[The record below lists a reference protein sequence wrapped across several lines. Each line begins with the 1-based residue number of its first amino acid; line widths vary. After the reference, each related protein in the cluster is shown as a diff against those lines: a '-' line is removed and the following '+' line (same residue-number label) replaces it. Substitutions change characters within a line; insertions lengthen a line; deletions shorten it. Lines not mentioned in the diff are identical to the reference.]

1 VENEVGGKKV
11 EQNAGRI
18 LPYNVWCILTV
29 KGRLDVTLLFSSLLQ
44 PSLLPKSTPMS
55 SVGYWEVI
63 SVPGIRSEPEILPA
77 NSPSRRRQPNSPRVN

>member
-1 VENEVGGKKV
+1 MLAGSKRTGNSPDRVENEVGGKKV

-29 KGRLDVTLLFSSLLQ
+29 KGRLDVTLLFSSLLR
-44 PSLLPKSTPMS
+44 PSLLSKSTPMS

-63 SVPGIRSEPEILPA
+63 VS
-77 NSPSRRRQPNSPRVN
+77 